1 MKFYPPA
8 DEPVQIALTT
18 GHIAIVEPA
27 GTELET
33 KFQREAIACGCMP
46 EGVERE
52 KPQEGKGFDKMAAI
66 INGCIAMVESADE
79 ADFTGDGRPKTDAL
93 SKRVGFTVSSGER
106 DAAWDA
112 VSDDTAA

>member
-8 DEPVQIALTT
+8 DQPVQIALTS
-18 GHIAIVEPA
+18 GHITVVEPA

-33 KFQREAIACGCMP
+33 RFQREAIALGCMP

-52 KPQEGKGFDKMAAI
+52 KPQEGAGFDKMAAI
-66 INGCIAMVESADE
+66 IDTINIMVDDGDE
-79 ADFTGDGRPKTDAL
+79 GEFTSDGKPDVRAL
-93 SKRVGFTVSSGER
+93 SRRVGFTVSRGER
-106 DAAWDA
+106 DTAWDT